1 VILKLNFAKAFDTA
15 EQEAT
20 LKLSECLGFDPVD
33 VVKNDY
39 VHRNVFGSFE
49 WCVRKE
55 FYLSEG
61 VWQGDPSSPLFFQSV
76 LELLNAMVN
85 QLFQNG
91 ALHAPLNIHN
101 TYFPNVQYAD
111 DTLLLEDFT

>member
-1 VILKLNFAKAFDTA
+1 LILKLDFAKAFDTA

-20 LKLSECLGFDPVD
+20 LKMSECLGFDPVD

-49 WCVRKE
+49 WCVREE

-61 VWQGDPSSPLFFQSV
+61 VWQGDPSSPLFFSKCVGAPKSYGQSV
-76 LELLNAMVN
+76 VPKWCVACSSKY
-85 QLFQNG
+85 
-91 ALHAPLNIHN
+91 
-101 TYFPNVQYAD
+101 T
-111 DTLLLEDFT
+111 